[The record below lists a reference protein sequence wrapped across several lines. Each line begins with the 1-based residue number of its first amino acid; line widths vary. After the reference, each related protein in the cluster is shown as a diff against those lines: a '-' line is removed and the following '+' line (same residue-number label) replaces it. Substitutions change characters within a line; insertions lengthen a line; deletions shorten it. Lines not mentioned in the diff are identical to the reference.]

1 MASPTTVDLDLQSV
15 RRQFPSL
22 SRKVDGQ
29 PVVYLDNPAG
39 TQVPQRVIDRTAAY
53 WRTMNANR
61 GSAFVTSEETE
72 ALLAEVRE
80 AAAVFLNAASA
91 DEIVFGANMTT
102 LTFAVSRAIGRELRP
117 GDEILVTRLEHD
129 GNVSPWLALQEQ
141 GVMVRFVDI
150 AVPECT
156 IDMDDFQR
164 QLGPRTRLV
173 AVTHASNAVG
183 TIPDLKAISRAAHAA
198 GALVWVDAVHYGPH
212 GPIDVRAIDCDF
224 LVCSSYKF
232 YGPHQGILYG
242 RRELLERLRPYK
254 VRPASDEGP
263 SRWETGTQNHECLAG
278 LLGAF
283 EYLAELG
290 GSPQMARPALEAAM
304 HRIQAHERA
313 LAARL
318 IDGLQQINGVQIY
331 GITDAEQLERRVP
344 TVSLTWAPHRPE
356 DLARWLGS
364 HYVFATPSDHYATE
378 LMNRL
383 GLAEQGGTLRIG
395 AAHYNTAS
403 EIDLVLE
410 LLAGYRPMPIRG

>member
-1 MASPTTVDLDLQSV
+1 MATPTTIDLDLQSV

-29 PVVYLDNPAG
+29 TVVYLDNPAG
-39 TQVPQRVIDRTAAY
+39 TQVPQRVIDRTAEY

-72 ALLAEVRE
+72 ALLAEVRR

-141 GVMVRFVDI
+141 GVVVRFVDI
-150 AVPECT
+150 AVPQCT
-156 IDMDDFQR
+156 LDMDDFKR

-183 TIPDLKAISRAAHAA
+183 TIPDLKAISHAAHAV
-198 GALVWVDAVHYGPH
+198 GAWVWVDAVHYGPH

-283 EYLAELG
+283 EYLADLG
-290 GSPQMARPALEAAM
+290 GAPRFAFIPIAIVALP
-304 HRIQAHERA
+304 
-313 LAARL
+313 LL
-318 IDGLQQINGVQIY
+318 L
-331 GITDAEQLERRVP
+331 VP
-344 TVSLTWAPHRPE
+344 LTIKFHRPH
-356 DLARWLGS
+356 D
-364 HYVFATPSDHYATE
+364 
-378 LMNRL
+378 
-383 GLAEQGGTLRIG
+383 
-395 AAHYNTAS
+395 AA
-403 EIDLVLE
+403 
-410 LLAGYRPMPIRG
+410 AG